1 MECVELVS
9 MLFLIVSDESGGGFC
24 CIVVCCFII
33 CYCFVGVARLLVF
46 LYVLSPRSLPNFVLG
61 WLVLTLILLD

>member
-9 MLFLIVSDESGGGFC
+9 MLFLIVSDESGGVC

-33 CYCFVGVARLLVF
+33 CYCFVGVAGLMVF